1 MLGRLAARG
10 STAKAL
16 LRCPKSVPPL
26 LTSSA
31 AVRFFG
37 TGGGDASSPPER
49 LALEMIQYA
58 LGLARSQKSGDSYSH
73 AMLVLEQ
80 GMSNLREGGGG
91 AVEGTSSSDNAMGM
105 ILLAM
110 STLLYERGQLQDANE
125 KLEMVHQLGRAS
137 IDLIVAACEGR
148 VGLNLETGQDAN
160 SLLLADNCSHLLRAS
175 EEGGVP
181 VSEVTKFRAKSIK
194 GLVDLING
202 DCMSVESTYGGSK
215 ECGMGRTENQLG
227 EISHCIG
234 NFSLS
239 KELYEKALL
248 TLETKKTSSTSYL
261 ASTNMVPE
269 EVTIGAACALG
280 QLLSHSGNFAEA
292 EEQLTKALVKAE
304 EHFGSTHPKVGV
316 ILTCI
321 AIMYKRKAQVEASS
335 SILIQEGLY
344 RKATDLLKAP
354 DLNEKVVA
362 LLDRRD
368 IIALARVEHSAS
380 ACADTA
386 FPSPAAS
393 SNLFPST
400 PISHACDLS
409 AYPSLHSEDP
419 WSLSTIRKFISWGL
433 PHFGT
438 IPFWCKPPPSSV
450 AVRTQ
455 PKSYSV
461 HQYLRCS
468 FLSLN
473 L

>member
-1 MLGRLAARG
+1 MLGRLASARG
-10 STAKAL
+10 AATEAL
-16 LRCPKSVPPL
+16 LRCPKSLPPL
-26 LTSSA
+26 LTASA

-37 TGGGDASSPPER
+37 TGDGDASSAQER
-49 LALEMIQYA
+49 LALDMIQYA
-58 LGLARSQKSGDSYSH
+58 FGLARSQKSGDSYSH

-80 GMSNLREGGGG
+80 GMSNLRGGGGGG

-110 STLLYERGQLQDANE
+110 STLLYERRELQDANE
-125 KLEMVHQLGRAS
+125 KLEAVHQLGRAS

-160 SLLLADNCSHLLRAS
+160 SLLLADDCSHLLRAS

-202 DCMSVESTYGGSK
+202 DLESAYGGSK
-215 ECGMGRTENQLG
+215 ECGMGRTENQLGTSLLSQG

-248 TLETKKTSSTSYL
+248 TSETKNTSSMSYP

-280 QLLSHSGNFAEA
+280 QLLSHSGKFAEA

-321 AIMYKRKAQVEASS
+321 AIMYKRKAQAEASS

-354 DLNEKVVA
+354 DLNDKVVA
-362 LLDRRD
+362 LLDRSD
-368 IIALARVEHSAS
+368 IIALARGGY
-380 ACADTA
+380 ADLLCIQQ
-386 FPSPAAS
+386 
-393 SNLFPST
+393 N
-400 PISHACDLS
+400 
-409 AYPSLHSEDP
+409 
-419 WSLSTIRKFISWGL
+419 RKEEGARMKRWAESMWRN
-433 PHFGT
+433 
-438 IPFWCKPPPSSV
+438 K
-450 AVRTQ
+450 R
-455 PKSYSV
+455 
-461 HQYLRCS
+461 
-468 FLSLN
+468 LSLAEA
-473 L
+473 LEFPEPTKAAVIDTRTCRVL

>member
-1 MLGRLAARG
+1 MTPLLRRRWRWPPPLFWTSSRRLSLRLGIAMLGRLAARG

-26 LTSSA
+26 LTASA
-31 AVRFFG
+31 AVRFFS

-49 LALEMIQYA
+49 LALEMTQYA

-105 ILLAM
+105 ILLAL

-202 DCMSVESTYGGSK
+202 DCMSVESVYGGSK
-215 ECGMGRTENQLG
+215 ECGMGRTENQLGTSLLSQG

-248 TLETKKTSSTSYL
+248 TLETKKTSSMSYL

-335 SILIQEGLY
+335 SIIIQEGLY

-368 IIALARVEHSAS
+368 IIALARGGY
-380 ACADTA
+380 ADLLCIQQ
-386 FPSPAAS
+386 
-393 SNLFPST
+393 N
-400 PISHACDLS
+400 
-409 AYPSLHSEDP
+409 
-419 WSLSTIRKFISWGL
+419 RKEEGERMKQWAESMWRN
-433 PHFGT
+433 
-438 IPFWCKPPPSSV
+438 K
-450 AVRTQ
+450 R
-455 PKSYSV
+455 
-461 HQYLRCS
+461 
-468 FLSLN
+468 LSLAEA
-473 L
+473 LEFPEPTKAAVVDTRTCRVL